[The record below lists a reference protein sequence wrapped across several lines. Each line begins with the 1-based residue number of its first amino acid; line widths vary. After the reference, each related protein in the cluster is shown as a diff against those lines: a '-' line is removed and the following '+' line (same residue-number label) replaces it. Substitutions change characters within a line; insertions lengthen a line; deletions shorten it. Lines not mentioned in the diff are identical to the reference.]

1 LNQAS
6 TKGAFAMQYRRL
18 GDAGMKVSAV
28 SLGAWIT
35 YGGSVDDTTAV
46 DCLRTAVEHGV
57 NFIDTADAY
66 ERGEA
71 EKVVGAFVKDYNR
84 SDFVIS
90 SKCYWPMSDNI
101 NDRGLSRKHIFE
113 SVHKSLKRLGT
124 DYLDIF
130 FCHRHDAETPTEET
144 VRAMDD
150 LVHQG
155 KVLYW
160 GTSVWSAAQI
170 ESAVGTAQRLGAY
183 APKSEQPRYNMLDR
197 HIEAEILPTCRK
209 HGIGLVVWSPLAQ
222 GLLTGK
228 YNDGIPADSRGV
240 KGGKLEDWA
249 EKTLTPE
256 NVERL
261 KQLGAV
267 AGDLGVTMGQLALAW
282 CLRLP
287 EISSVITGAT
297 RPQQV
302 MDNVKAAE
310 ILLEEDV
317 LAKIEEILA

>member
-1 LNQAS
+1 
-6 TKGAFAMQYRRL
+6 MQYRRL

-35 YGGSVDDTTAV
+35 FGGTVEDETAL
-46 DCLRTAVEHGV
+46 DCMRAAVENGI
-57 NFIDTADAY
+57 NFIDTADVYA
-66 ERGEA
+66 GGQA
-71 EKVVGAFVKDYNR
+71 EKVVGRFLKDQKR
-84 SDFVIS
+84 SDLVIS
-90 SKCYWPMSDNI
+90 SKCYWPMTDNV
-101 NDRGLSRKHIFE
+101 NDRGLSRKHIME
-113 SVHKSLKRLGT
+113 SCEGSLKRLGT
-124 DYLDIF
+124 EYLDIY

-144 VRAMDD
+144 VRAMED
-150 LVHQG
+150 LIRQG

-160 GTSVWSAAQI
+160 GTSVWSAAQL
-170 ESAVGTAQRLGAY
+170 EAAVGTAQRVNGY

-197 HIEAEILPTCRK
+197 HIEAEVVPTCRK
-209 HGIGLVVWSPLAQ
+209 HGIGIVVFSPLAQ

-240 KGGKLEDWA
+240 KNGKLEEWA

-261 KQLGAV
+261 KKLGAV
-267 AGDLGVTMGQLALAW
+267 AGDLGVSMGQLALAW

-287 EISSVITGAT
+287 EISSVITGAS

-302 MDNVKAAE
+302 LDNVKAADLVLDAE
-310 ILLEEDV
+310 TLER
-317 LAKIEEILA
+317 IEGILA

>member
-1 LNQAS
+1 
-6 TKGAFAMQYRRL
+6 MQYRRL

-46 DCLRTAVEHGV
+46 DCLRTAVEQGI
-57 NFIDTADAY
+57 NFIDTADVY
-66 ERGEA
+66 ENGQA
-71 EKVVGAFVKDYNR
+71 ETVVGGFLKTQKR
-84 SDFVIS
+84 SELVIS
-90 SKCYWPMSDNI
+90 SKCYWPMSESV
-101 NDRGLSRKHIFE
+101 NDRGLSRKHIME
-113 SVHKSLKRLGT
+113 SCEASLKRLGT
-124 DYLDIF
+124 DYLDIY

-160 GTSVWSAAQI
+160 GTSVWSAVQLEA
-170 ESAVGTAQRLGAY
+170 AVGTAQRVNGY

-197 HIEAEILPTCRK
+197 HIEAEIVPTCRK
-209 HGIGLVVWSPLAQ
+209 HGIGIVVFSPLAQ

-240 KGGKLEDWA
+240 KNGKLEEWA
-249 EKTLTPE
+249 QRTLTPE
-256 NVERL
+256 NVARL
-261 KQLGAV
+261 KQIGEV
-267 AGDLGVTMGQLALAW
+267 AQDLGVSMGQLALAW

-302 MDNVKAAE
+302 IDNARAGEIALDAE
-310 ILLEEDV
+310 TLSR
-317 LAKIEEILA
+317 IEAILA

>member
-1 LNQAS
+1 
-6 TKGAFAMQYRRL
+6 MQYRRL

-35 YGGSVDDTTAV
+35 FGGTVEDDAALETMRV
-46 DCLRTAVEHGV
+46 AVEHGV

-66 ERGEA
+66 ERGKA
-71 EKVVGAFVKDYNR
+71 EEVVGRFLKDQKR

-90 SKCYWPMSDNI
+90 SKAYWPQSENV
-101 NDRGLSRKHIFE
+101 NDRGLSRKHLFE

-124 DYLDIF
+124 DYLDIY
-130 FCHRHDAETPTEET
+130 FCHRFDTETPTEET

-160 GTSVWSAAQI
+160 GTSVWSAAQL
-170 ESAVGTAQRLGAY
+170 ESATGIAKSLNAY

-197 HIEAEILPTCRK
+197 HIEAEIVPVCRE

-228 YNDGIPADSRGV
+228 YNNGIPAESRGV
-240 KGGKLEDWA
+240 KDGKLEPWA
-249 EKTLTPE
+249 ERDLNPA

-261 KQLGAV
+261 KKLGAL
-267 AGDLGVTMGQLALAW
+267 AGDLGISMSQLALAW

-297 RPQQV
+297 KPAQV
-302 MDNVKAAE
+302 LDNVKAGDITLSTE
-310 ILLEEDV
+310 TLE
-317 LAKIEEILA
+317 AIEGILA

>member
-1 LNQAS
+1 
-6 TKGAFAMQYRRL
+6 MQYRRL

-35 YGGSVDDTTAV
+35 FGGTVDDAAAL
-46 DCLRTAVEHGV
+46 DCMRTAVEHGV

-66 ERGEA
+66 ERGKA
-71 EKVVGAFVKDYNR
+71 EEVVGKFLKDQKR

-90 SKCYWPMSDNI
+90 SKAYWPQSDNI
-101 NDRGLSRKHIFE
+101 NDRGLSRKHLFE

-124 DYLDIF
+124 EYLDIY
-130 FCHRHDAETPTEET
+130 FCHRFDAETPTEET

-160 GTSVWSAAQI
+160 GTSVWSAAQL
-170 ESAVGTAQRLGAY
+170 ESACGIAKSLNAY

-197 HIEAEILPTCRK
+197 HIEAEIVPTCRE

-228 YNDGIPADSRGV
+228 YNDGVPAASRGV
-240 KGGKLEDWA
+240 KDGKLEPWA
-249 EKTLTPE
+249 ERDLNPE

-261 KQLGAV
+261 KKLGAL
-267 AGDLGVTMGQLALAW
+267 AGELGISMSQLALAW

-297 RPQQV
+297 KVSQV
-302 MDNVKAAE
+302 VDNVKAGDITLSAE
-310 ILLEEDV
+310 TLET
-317 LAKIEEILA
+317 IEGILA